1 MSVEDVKGLRNRLY
15 RYCEKFNGCMV
26 DRRSHKHL
34 RNYVRGQ
41 ISPLKRKNV
50 EQMALETGTPVR
62 TLQEFLSFHRWKE
75 EVAAS
80 RLRGMVQKEHGD
92 PNAIGVIDE
101 TSFKKKGEKTAGV
114 QRQWCGSMGKLE
126 NCVVS
131 VHLGLVS
138 GDFHTFVDGDLF
150 LPEGSWSEDRERR
163 KEAGIPEEVV
173 YRPKWKIA
181 LDLLKRT
188 LSDGVEMSW
197 VTADEAYGRAMEFRE
212 GVEDLG
218 LLYVVE
224 IPSNLTGWTQF
235 PKIDPAGTV
244 LESGY
249 RSRVRRLAPDAK
261 ESRPVSDLW
270 ERGGP
275 FWERW
280 LVKETNKGPSVWEVR
295 ESDFY
300 PTLGDY
306 PGEKLRLIIAREV
319 VSAETKY
326 FLSNAPE
333 EIPLSDLLCV
343 AFSRWHIERVFQDGK
358 GEIGFDHFEVR
369 TYKAL
374 IRHLT
379 LSMISFYFLATETER
394 LREKKSGLDD
404 SSGQSGDRESV
415 RSDPLAA

>member
-1 MSVEDVKGLRNRLY
+1 
-15 RYCEKFNGCMV
+15 MV

-80 RLRGMVQKEHGD
+80 RLRKLVQRKHGN

-138 GDFHTFVDGDLF
+138 GGFHTFVDGDLF

-197 VTADEAYGRAMEFRE
+197 VTADEAYGRAMEFRD

-224 IPSNLTGWTQF
+224 IPSNLVGWTQF

-249 RSRVRRLAPDAK
+249 RSQVRRLAPDAK
-261 ESRPVSDLW
+261 ETRPVSDLW

-275 FWERW
+275 SWERW

-295 ESDFY
+295 ETDFY

-319 VSAETKY
+319 VSGETKY

-374 IRHLT
+374 IRHLI

-394 LREKKSGLDD
+394 LRGKKSGLDD
-404 SSGQSGDRESV
+404 PSGQSGDRESD